1 MHIAICIEQAA
12 ARKHLERQLGRE
24 ETFFRTSEPLYID
37 SYGTT
42 AALFAQPLQYDIYLC
57 EAESA
62 HTLLS
67 AVYIL
72 RAIKDNYPNAQRAIF
87 LPTDLTDSF
96 FDAAGDT
103 GKSVMILPLPLSHN
117 TISGMISKMIEQKK
131 QAEPVFEIRGR
142 NQTVYL
148 HAEEFMYGKEHGKRQ
163 AIVKCSDGRTLD
175 FLDSLSNL
183 AETMSEHPD
192 IFLLGTHHLIN
203 TNYIKRC
210 HLFSINML
218 DNSTIPASFLET
230 YVIRKQLKQLMSDR
244 LHKSIP

>member
-96 FDAAGDT
+96 FDATGDT

-183 AETMSEHPD
+183 AETMSEHPSL
-192 IFLLGTHHLIN
+192 FLLGSHTLIN
-203 TNYIKRC
+203 LHHIDTC
-210 HLFSINML
+210 HILSVHMQDGNRF
-218 DNSTIPASFLET
+218 PASLLET
-230 YVIRKQLKQLMSDR
+230 NAIRKLIR
-244 LHKSIP
+244 LLQ

>member
-1 MHIAICIEQAA
+1 MHIAICIEQVA
-12 ARKHLERQLGRE
+12 ARKHLERQLSRE
-24 ETFFRTSEPLYID
+24 GDLFQSSEPLHID

-42 AALFAQPLQYDIYLC
+42 AALFAQPLQYDLYLC

-67 AVYIL
+67 AIYIL
-72 RAIKDNYPNAQRAIF
+72 KAIMEAYPQAQRVVF
-87 LPTDLTDSF
+87 LPPDLNEAF
-96 FDAAGDT
+96 FEAAGET
-103 GKSVMILPLPLSHN
+103 GKSVMVLPVPLSHN
-117 TISGMISKMIEQKK
+117 TLYTMITRMIEQKK

-183 AETMSEHPD
+183 EETMSEHPSL
-192 IFLLGTHHLIN
+192 FLLGSHTLIN
-203 TNYIKRC
+203 LHHIDTC
-210 HLFSINML
+210 HILSVHMKDGNRF
-218 DNSTIPASFLET
+218 PASLLET
-230 YVIRKQLKQLMSDR
+230 NAIRKLIR
-244 LHKSIP
+244 LLQ